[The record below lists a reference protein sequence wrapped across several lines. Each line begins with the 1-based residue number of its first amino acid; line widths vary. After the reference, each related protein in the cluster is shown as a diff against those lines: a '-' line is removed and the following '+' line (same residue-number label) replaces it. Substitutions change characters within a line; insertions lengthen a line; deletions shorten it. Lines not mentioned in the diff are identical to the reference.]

1 LKQLDDQ
8 QLPASIRGV
17 ARQMFETVAPEM
29 GGFNRVVLSNLWL
42 FAPLAQK
49 QLEAAA
55 GTNAM
60 LRTTT
65 ALTIVNAGNKD
76 NVLPGVAE
84 ATVNFRLLPG
94 DTQAQVLDH
103 ARRAIAN
110 DKVKLQVSA
119 GGEASKVSPTD
130 SASYKLIERTVR
142 ELFPGTIVTPG
153 LMVGGTDSK
162 HFESLSDHIYRFSPV
177 RAKSEDLSRF
187 HGTNERISTGN
198 LAELIRFY
206 HRLVSQ
212 GAA

>member
-1 LKQLDDQ
+1 
-8 QLPASIRGV
+8 
-17 ARQMFETVAPEM
+17 M

-49 QLEAAA
+49 QLEAVA

-177 RAKSEDLSRF
+177 RVKSEDLSRF